1 MSDTWDASDPNTPTF
16 AGPLSLFRLPSGP
29 LEGAEVAFYGAPLD
43 LTTTG
48 RPGARLGPR
57 AVRVASTMISWGVS
71 FPHGL
76 SLQTAARAVDLGDC
90 LFDHGRA
97 GDFEEKLLAYA
108 RRVVAAGAAPLVIGG
123 DHFVAYPTLKA
134 LAERH
139 GPLALIH
146 FDAHPDTWPDEG
158 ERRRDHGTMFYHAV
172 KEGLI
177 DPSASVQVGLR
188 THVDDHMGLLELNA
202 PWVHARG
209 AQETVKA
216 IRERVGDRPAY
227 VTFDIDCLDP
237 AFAPG
242 TGTPVPGGLSSAQA
256 LEVLRG
262 LSGLRVL
269 GGDVVEVSPPYD
281 HADITALVGAQ
292 VMIELY
298 ALVVARLRAEG
309 AR

>member
-1 MSDTWDASDPNTPTF
+1 MARSRAAAS
-16 AGPLSLFRLPSGP
+16 
-29 LEGAEVAFYGAPLD
+29 
-43 LTTTG
+43 
-48 RPGARLGPR
+48 
-57 AVRVASTMISWGVS
+57 
-71 FPHGL
+71 
-76 SLQTAARAVDLGDC
+76 
-90 LFDHGRA
+90 
-97 GDFEEKLLAYA
+97 
-108 RRVVAAGAAPLVIGG
+108 GAAPLVIGG

-139 GPLALIH
+139 GPLALVH
-146 FDAHPDTWPDEG
+146 FDAHPDTWHDEG

-188 THVDDHMGLLELNA
+188 THVDDHMGILELNA

-262 LSGLRVL
+262 LSWLRVL